1 MSRNDTSTPSPVV
14 SWASIE
20 TFARGKV
27 QEFLQH
33 ILEEEVTELLG
44 RERSVRRG
52 AVDAVPGYRNGLGK
66 PRRLAMQGGTITLRR
81 PRLRGLEERFES
93 KILPLFAR
101 RTKELGSAAAGAV
114 PHGLSLGD
122 FELAL
127 RGLLGAGAPLSA
139 SSIARLKAT
148 WQIEYERWHVISPT
162 ASWCTSGPT
171 ACT

>member
-114 PHGLSLGD
+114 PARPVAWRLRARAARSARRGRPTLGLFDRAAQGH
-122 FELAL
+122 LADRVRAL
-127 RGLLGAGAPLSA
+127 
-139 SSIARLKAT
+139 
-148 WQIEYERWHVISPT
+148 ERT
-162 ASWCTSGPT
+162 
-171 ACT
+171 